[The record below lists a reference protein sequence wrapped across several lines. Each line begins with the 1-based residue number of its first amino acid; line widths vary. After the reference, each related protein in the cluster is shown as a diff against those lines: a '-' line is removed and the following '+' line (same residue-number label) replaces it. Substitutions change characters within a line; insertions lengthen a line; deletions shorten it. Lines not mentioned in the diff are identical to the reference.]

1 MVPWLPSPPHAMA
14 PTHRKTSPSWYVVR
28 YADTD
33 PMDPITYPRTAFDH
47 SRALLPRTLP
57 PRPQQFESHHSLG
70 MLGQPTQERG
80 HAFTWLKGIRT
91 ARSQSVDVNS
101 SPAQSLTTRYVSNI
115 RKESPIMESP
125 VGTSNLHTPS
135 KSSYQHLRLNLTHS
149 DTSFPSLP
157 VLNSECRV
165 FDQTLSSPVKGSLLT
180 RPSLVSASTLPLKQK
195 SQRLVRVLQP
205 ISKNLSL
212 GRKPRGES
220 SVKQQLPIAVAQL
233 TSFTEGQ
240 PDPSSPTTVTSI
252 APMPVARRSSE
263 TSHPPSHAPSQL
275 EAGATNSG
283 GEKTNLIH
291 TITPLSVSPCKFPD
305 RLLPLQ
311 STSPSARRRPIPNPT
326 EYGARR
332 RTVSQIDLGGPR
344 ENPVRTQRQKRPTTA
359 PATFPAPF
367 QVNATPTQRQLSAA
381 ASFTV
386 IAENGVRCPFGD
398 LFLRSK
404 TVVIFIRHFWCVCCS
419 FYTLKCC

>member
-1 MVPWLPSPPHAMA
+1 
-14 PTHRKTSPSWYVVR
+14 
-28 YADTD
+28 
-33 PMDPITYPRTAFDH
+33 MDPITYPRTAFDH
-47 SRALLPRTLP
+47 SRALLSRTLP

-80 HAFTWLKGIRT
+80 YAFTWLKGIHT
-91 ARSQSVDVNS
+91 ARSQRVDINS

-115 RKESPIMESP
+115 RKESPIMDIAKSP

-157 VLNSECRV
+157 VLNSEFRV
-165 FDQTLSSPVKGSLLT
+165 FDQTLTSPVKGSSLT
-180 RPSLVSASTLPLKQK
+180 RPSLASASTLSSKQK

-212 GRKPRGES
+212 GRKSRGES
-220 SVKQQLPIAVAQL
+220 SVRQQLPIAVAQS

-240 PDPSSPTTVTSI
+240 PDPSSPSTVNSI

-263 TSHPPSHAPSQL
+263 TSHPPSPAPSQL
-275 EAGATNSG
+275 EAGATNPDS
-283 GEKTNLIH
+283 EKTNLIH
-291 TITPLSVSPCKFPD
+291 TITPLSVSPRKFPD
-305 RLLPLQ
+305 RPLPLQ
-311 STSPSARRRPIPNPT
+311 STSPSAHRRPIPNPT
-326 EYGARR
+326 GYGARR

-367 QVNATPTQRQLSAA
+367 QVNAIPSQRQLSAA